1 MRDRTGIVHTVC
13 WNIPYVLRE
22 VLYVWKLFKGESR
35 GNIGN
40 LFYDEKVLFL
50 PLNCQKWL
58 TYTWKVIKFIIQNF
72 FLSDFILSKNFM
84 LLIVWNTR
92 MLLDS
97 LLFLPDQLFCQ
108 SIIINLTK
116 IIRLSVYR
124 IRKKKNHNDYWNVIK
139 LSFFKTIA
147 YTR

>member
-1 MRDRTGIVHTVC
+1 MKDCTGVVHTVC

-22 VLYVWKLFKGESR
+22 VLYVWKLFKG
-35 GNIGN
+35 GGDIGN
-40 LFYDEKVLFL
+40 VLYDEKVLFL
-50 PLNCQKWL
+50 SLNCQKGV
-58 TYTWKVIKFIIQNF
+58 TYPWKIIKFIGQKN
-72 FLSDFILSKNFM
+72 LSDFILSKNFM

-92 MLLDS
+92 MLLNS
-97 LLFLPDQLFCQ
+97 LLFLPDKLSCQ